1 MPAATPSRA
10 VAAPPSQALEDP
22 GPPATGTLT
31 AVTFES
37 PSEASAPGFSTL
49 GSVSEVEAQ
58 PVDLV
63 PAPPGLWLT
72 VGSEDGR
79 MAAPADAA
87 RIPGLPVVRVRVQP
101 GASGS
106 EVVAIDQ
113 LLETGA
119 TVRTLSGPPERVH
132 SAIAGDGEFRAPS
145 GADRLTVT
153 IHQGDRM
160 VAVTGPSEALG
171 AMFSTSSLRRRY

>member
-1 MPAATPSRA
+1 
-10 VAAPPSQALEDP
+10 
-22 GPPATGTLT
+22 
-31 AVTFES
+31 
-37 PSEASAPGFSTL
+37 
-49 GSVSEVEAQ
+49 
-58 PVDLV
+58 
-63 PAPPGLWLT
+63 
-72 VGSEDGR
+72 